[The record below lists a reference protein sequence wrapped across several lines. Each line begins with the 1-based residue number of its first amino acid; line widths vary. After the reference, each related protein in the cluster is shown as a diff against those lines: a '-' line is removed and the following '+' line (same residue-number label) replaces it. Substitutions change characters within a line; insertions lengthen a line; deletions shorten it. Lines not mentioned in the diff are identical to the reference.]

1 MKPEVEGADLSE
13 HAVQV
18 ASSTDKRNSLH
29 VYAPPPLLMS
39 NSLDHGV
46 SWQKDNVTL
55 TLLTAFNILSSLTGW
70 EDICKVLLPRHTA
83 HREYILGCSMVVLLM
98 VDGCGTTRKLMNAN
112 IVHLWPA
119 NPYNQSCPHCHTVCY
134 CGSLVS
140 YPWNQQTWYFVL
152 FPHGFASSESFLF
165 PWEF

>member
-112 IVHLWPA
+112 IVHL
-119 NPYNQSCPHCHTVCY
+119 
-134 CGSLVS
+134 
-140 YPWNQQTWYFVL
+140 
-152 FPHGFASSESFLF
+152 
-165 PWEF
+165 